1 MAPKQ
6 KKSGRERSCPRH
18 LTKYP
23 TRILANRPSRQRS
36 SESRRSCPFSRRES
50 LPRNSTTTQKA
61 KRTIRHRL
69 YYSSIHSP
77 GAQALSPRRRRTGCF
92 RNRKQGRQC
101 SRLLIMV
108 TFGNVTQTKLCY
120 PSSRLTPYNSFCLN
134 NSVELSISCLRVLS
148 TFSNLVRAGW
158 QPAPFLSCFTIVCN

>member
-50 LPRNSTTTQKA
+50 LPRSSTTTQKA

-92 RNRKQGRQC
+92 RNRKQVRQC

-120 PSSRLTPYNSFCLN
+120 PSSRLTPYNSFCLKIQF
-134 NSVELSISCLRVLS
+134 SCRTVVYELSTLS
-148 TFSNLVRAGW
+148 TLVRAGW
-158 QPAPFLSCFTIVCN
+158 QPAPFLSCFAIVCN

>member
-18 LTKYP
+18 LTKYS
-23 TRILANRPSRQRS
+23 TRILANRPGRQRS
-36 SESRRSCPFSRRES
+36 SESRRSRPLSRRES

-77 GAQALSPRRRRTGCF
+77 GEQALSPRRRRTGCF

-108 TFGNVTQTKLCY
+108 TFGNVTQIKLCY
-120 PSSRLTPYNSFCLN
+120 PSSRLTPIILLSQKIPFICR
-134 NSVELSISCLRVLS
+134 SVVFLLS
-148 TFSNLVRAGW
+148 TFSTLVRAGW
-158 QPAPFLSCFTIVCN
+158 QPAPFLSCFAIVRN